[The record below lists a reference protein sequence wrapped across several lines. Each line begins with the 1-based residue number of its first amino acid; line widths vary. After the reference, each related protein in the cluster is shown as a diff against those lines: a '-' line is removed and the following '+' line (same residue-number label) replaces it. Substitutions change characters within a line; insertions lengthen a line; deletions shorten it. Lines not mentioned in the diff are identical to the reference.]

1 MADDAFALSPISAR
15 ASLPTEADYDAICG
29 AFMETARGRWFLG
42 EYAKRNRNADTRM
55 VLDAVE
61 RIEATLATQKAAPDH
76 SLAELLPAIT
86 ELIASASQRILESLP
101 KTDIR
106 PATEPIQRA
115 GSVLRDVAW
124 TLRES
129 GADTRV
135 CDLLDVQAKA
145 IVDGCARLH
154 GDQAIAPDVPATVA
168 AALESLTRQ
177 INALVKTDAA
187 QPSARA
193 ETPARTEASAEAAR
207 PDDVAAAPAR
217 REEAAL
223 APIEP
228 VAAPVGIQATL
239 DVVAPDE
246 APAPQHEAEAT
257 AIVAQVEETAAQ
269 PDEIE
274 ALLPQEAMP
283 PQDTTPLTPLEA
295 DVQANLWEDLEIT
308 DVDADERLA
317 EPIAYAPL
325 EEPAP
330 EPNEAPLAAP
340 EAPLAAIEA
349 EMAEPVSVIQH
360 LPAPEP
366 MAIVDDAPSAVVDLP
381 EAEVAAAEPGPAPKP
396 APTTLGQAAIE
407 SGVIA
412 ASSGRHADAL
422 APIRRMSQAEKI
434 AFFS

>member
-15 ASLPTEADYDAICG
+15 ASLPTEADYEAICG

-42 EYAKRNRNADTRM
+42 EYAKRNRNADTRL

-61 RIEATLATQKAAPDH
+61 RIEATLATQKAAPTH
-76 SLAELLPAIT
+76 SLADFLPAIT
-86 ELIASASQRILESLP
+86 ELIADTRQRILEGLP

-115 GSVLRDVAW
+115 ASVLREVAW

-177 INALVKTDAA
+177 INALVKTDAVHPA
-187 QPSARA
+187 SQAKAPARTKAAVRA
-193 ETPARTEASAEAAR
+193 ETPAE
-207 PDDVAAAPAR
+207 PAR
-217 REEAAL
+217 REEVAS
-223 APIEP
+223 APAETVAQPIGIE
-228 VAAPVGIQATL
+228 ATL

-246 APAPQHEAEAT
+246 APIPQFEAEAT
-257 AIVAQVEETAAQ
+257 EIAAPVREPVA
-269 PDEIE
+269 
-274 ALLPQEAMP
+274 AMP
-283 PQDTTPLTPLEA
+283 APQDTTSLTPLEA

-308 DVDADERLA
+308 DVDAGERLA
-317 EPIAYAPL
+317 EPIAPAPI
-325 EEPAP
+325 EEPKVPPIEQPVTAQQAQP
-330 EPNEAPLAAP
+330 VAMEEDVVEAAP
-340 EAPLAAIEA
+340 AMEHDP
-349 EMAEPVSVIQH
+349 
-360 LPAPEP
+360 PAPEP
-366 MAIVDDAPSAVVDLP
+366 MAVVADAPSAVIDLP
-381 EAEVAAAEPGPAPKP
+381 EVERTATAEPEPAPKP
-396 APTTLGQAAIE
+396 APSSLGQAALE
-407 SGVIA
+407 SGLIA
-412 ASSGRHADAL
+412 ALSDRHADAL
-422 APIRRMSQAEKI
+422 APIRRMSQAERI